1 MPKMKVSAAPS
12 IRRLPS
18 YLLVTKQVQE
28 EGLQYISATRIANE
42 LELEPIQVRK
52 DLAITGIVGKPKKGY
67 PVDDLVN
74 AIIKFLRWDQRND
87 AILVGAG
94 HLGSA
99 LIGFPGFRSHGLH
112 FQAAF
117 DVDTAKTG
125 SLIHE
130 VPVFGIDQLAEKV
143 AELKVSLAVLTV
155 PRDLAQELTDRL
167 VAAGITAIWNF
178 TNFKVRT
185 PPNVVVQN
193 EDLSSGYAMLSIKR
207 RIVELS

>member
-1 MPKMKVSAAPS
+1 MPKLKVSSAPS

-18 YLLVTKQVQE
+18 YLLVAKQVQE

-67 PVDDLVN
+67 PVVELVS
-74 AIIKFLRWDQRND
+74 AMIKFLRWDQKND

-112 FQAAF
+112 FSAAF
-117 DVDTAKTG
+117 DVDSSKTG
-125 SLIHE
+125 RLIHG
-130 VPVFGIDQLAEKV
+130 VPVFGINELVAKV

-155 PRDLAQELTDRL
+155 PRDIAQELTDRL

-178 TNFKVRT
+178 TNFKVKT
-185 PPNVVVQN
+185 PASVVVQN

-207 RIVELS
+207 RIIELS